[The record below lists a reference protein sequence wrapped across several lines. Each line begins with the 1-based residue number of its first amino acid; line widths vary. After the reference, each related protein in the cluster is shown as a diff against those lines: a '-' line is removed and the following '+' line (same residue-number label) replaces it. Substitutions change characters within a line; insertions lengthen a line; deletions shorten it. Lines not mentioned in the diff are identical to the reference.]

1 MLYSMWSLTV
11 PVIIIHYQWKFPI
24 LIINKLTR
32 PDWSGRKEVM
42 MIWLSSLLSNCQIS
56 WQSNVLLFDFEI
68 QKYDPVTL
76 PFFFF
81 IEIIKIRVVIFV
93 LIKYCRL
100 VIWFLIYL
108 PDISSR
114 TIKFPTKRPISF
126 MENIAEDYRL
136 DQKEFD
142 LFWPWILCERTKQ
155 IVIR

>member
-11 PVIIIHYQWKFPI
+11 PVIIIHYLWKFPI

-76 PFFFF
+76 PFSPLLKSWKS
-81 IEIIKIRVVIFV
+81 E
-93 LIKYCRL
+93 
-100 VIWFLIYL
+100 W
-108 PDISSR
+108 SS
-114 TIKFPTKRPISF
+114 
-126 MENIAEDYRL
+126 
-136 DQKEFD
+136 
-142 LFWPWILCERTKQ
+142 LFWLNIVGWSYDSWYICLISAVEQSNFRLKDRLALWKILQRITD
-155 IVIR
+155 